1 MKFIE
6 DVNLEEYEQFVSTH
20 TTKSH
25 FMQSRHFGDV
35 SVKKGFTPYYVVV
48 KDNDLIVASAM
59 ILEKKKKGL
68 TYLYIPRGYIMDYS
82 NKDLL
87 EFMTKSVVNFAKKRK
102 AFFVKIDPDIKLH
115 DLDQDGNI
123 LGNDNTSLVNTLIK
137 LGYKHKGFNKNF
149 EGNQPRYT
157 FRLDLTKSME
167 EIRSNFHATTRGI
180 IGKEIPSYINI
191 FKSNDEN
198 DYSKFYALMQETA
211 KRDEITLYSLDY
223 YKNFHKILNKKDHSD
238 LYILKV
244 NIDELRK
251 FYLNKLI
258 FVDNEI
264 NKIENNPKRNI
275 KKSENLINDLNSQKD
290 KINNDMLELDNLD
303 EKEYYLS
310 SIITTKYND
319 KVWLIHGGNSNI
331 LRKLNANY
339 FLHYKIIEDSK
350 NEGYKKLDFFGA
362 TGDLTSKVSGIHL
375 FKKRFGGEYTEFIGE
390 FDLITNKLLYYLYTK
405 IKRK

>member
-20 TTKSH
+20 KAKSH
-25 FMQSRHFGDV
+25 FMQSHYFGDV
-35 SVKKGFTPYYVVV
+35 SKEKGFTPYYVVV

-68 TYLYIPRGYIMDYS
+68 TYLYIPRGYVMDYS
-82 NKDLL
+82 NNEVL
-87 EFMTKSVVNFAKKRK
+87 EFMTKNMINFAKKKK
-102 AFFVKIDPDIKLH
+102 AFFVKIDPDIKIH

-123 LGNDNTSLVNTLIK
+123 LGNDNYSIFNSLID
-137 LGYKHKGFNKNF
+137 LGYKHKGFNKKF

-167 EIRSNFHATTRGI
+167 EIRSNFHSTTRGI
-180 IGKEIPSYINI
+180 IGKDIPDYITI
-191 FKSNDEN
+191 FKSENDV
-198 DYSKFYALMQETA
+198 DYSKFYTLMQETA
-211 KRDEITLYSLDY
+211 KRDEITLYSLNY
-223 YKNFHKILNKKDHSD
+223 YKSFHKILNKKNHSD

-264 NKIENNPKRNI
+264 NKIESNPKRNI

-290 KINNDMLELDNLD
+290 KINNDMLELDNLT

-350 NEGYKKLDFFGA
+350 NEGYTKLDFFGA
-362 TGDLTSKVSGIHL
+362 TGDLSSNVSGIHL